1 MQRYSQKN
9 EIQAEITK
17 IYPLYTKIIIY
28 EYSFCTKILNVQKQ
42 QMFIQL
48 PTPSASWIWAE
59 EATNLSAFEYL
70 PRAEQGAPGS
80 VKAFK
85 LYVKK

>member
-1 MQRYSQKN
+1 MCKSNKSSSN
-9 EIQAEITK
+9 FPHLGIVDMGKEVTI
-17 IYPLYTKIIIY
+17 
-28 EYSFCTKILNVQKQ
+28 
-42 QMFIQL
+42 
-48 PTPSASWIWAE
+48 
-59 EATNLSAFEYL
+59 SAFEYL